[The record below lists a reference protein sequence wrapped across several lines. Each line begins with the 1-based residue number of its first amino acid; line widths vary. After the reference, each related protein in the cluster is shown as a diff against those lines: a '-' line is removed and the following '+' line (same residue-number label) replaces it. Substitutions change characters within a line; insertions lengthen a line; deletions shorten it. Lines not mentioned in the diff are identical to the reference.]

1 MANYKKLYF
10 VFKSLYSLTIYSCAN
25 KQSQAEFMI
34 LALDETKYEAR
45 MEFSAS
51 FGLGQLDMNNRI
63 LQEC

>member
-1 MANYKKLYF
+1 
-10 VFKSLYSLTIYSCAN
+10 
-25 KQSQAEFMI
+25 MI

-51 FGLGQLDMNNRI
+51 FGVGQLDMNNRI